1 MKKGERGQPE
11 LLLVHCVDT
20 EGPLDETLEATF
32 ARLEDIY
39 GIAVEPTVSNLRK
52 IQQKKASFIPRD
64 LTELAAK
71 TFSQENLSYL
81 RTWGEVD
88 EMLQS
93 YFSNEFRS
101 RLVDDFGGQ
110 IATSWF
116 VMDHE
121 DYKPNPRNKAIGQGV
136 VHEKYADFLLR
147 HPSVRDEIQYH
158 FHPSSISGNPV
169 GAGTSFANSLPRLT
183 SDLAMRLITFQ
194 WFPSTF
200 RPGFHSVRPDSH
212 LWLEQWFPFDF
223 SNQAYETSENQP
235 DLSHGRF
242 GDWRRAPRTWR
253 GYRPSLA
260 DHQLPGSLD
269 RTVFRCLNV
278 GTRLRELQDQ
288 HITQAFIEA
297 KDQGSAILA
306 FTNHDFRDIRED
318 VSNVV
323 SDVKRVQRVF
333 PDVKVRFANA
343 SDAAR
348 QHLMLGEE
356 VPHLEVVL
364 DENRLLVTTNQTQ
377 LHSHQPFLA
386 IKHRHGAFLH
396 DNFDQ
401 LDGVNTFCYTFDLQ
415 TIPLNLVETIGVAV
429 VGKNGKTATALVN
442 L

>member
-1 MKKGERGQPE
+1 M
-11 LLLVHCVDT
+11 DT

-32 ARLEDIY
+32 SRLEEIY
-39 GIAVEPTVSNLRK
+39 GISVEPTEANLLK
-52 IQQKKASFIPRD
+52 IQQKKAPFIPAH
-64 LTELAAK
+64 LVEGAAK

-81 RTWGEVD
+81 RTWDEVD
-88 EMLQS
+88 EMLRS
-93 YFSNEFRS
+93 FFSSEFRS
-101 RLVDDFGGQ
+101 QFVDDFGNHLV
-110 IATSWF
+110 TSWF

-121 DYKPNPRNKAIGQGV
+121 EYKPNPRRKAIGQGV
-136 VHEKYADFLLR
+136 VHQRYNNFLLQY
-147 HPSVRDEIQYH
+147 PSVSDEIQYH
-158 FHPSSISGNPV
+158 FHPSAILGNPV

-235 DLSHGRF
+235 DLSNGRF

-260 DHQLPGSLD
+260 DYQRPGSLD
-269 RTVFRCLNV
+269 RTIFRCLNV

-288 HITQAFIEA
+288 HITQAFAEA
-297 KDQGSAILA
+297 KDNGSAILA
-306 FTNHDFRDIRED
+306 FTNHDFRDIRPD
-318 VSNVV
+318 VSRVFA
-323 SDVKRVQRVF
+323 DIRRVQSGF
-333 PDVKVRFANA
+333 PDVKVRFSRA

-348 QHLMLGEE
+348 QHLLLGDE
-356 VPHLEVVL
+356 VPQLEVGL
-364 DENRLLVTTNQTQ
+364 EGNRLVVTTNQTQ

-386 IKHRHGAFLH
+386 IKHRHGAFLN

-401 LDGVNTFCYTFDLQ
+401 LDGVNTFGYTFDPQ
-415 TIPLNLVETIGVAV
+415 TIPLNLVEKIGVAV
-429 VGKNGKTATALVN
+429 VGKNGKTGTAVVAPWG
-442 L
+442 